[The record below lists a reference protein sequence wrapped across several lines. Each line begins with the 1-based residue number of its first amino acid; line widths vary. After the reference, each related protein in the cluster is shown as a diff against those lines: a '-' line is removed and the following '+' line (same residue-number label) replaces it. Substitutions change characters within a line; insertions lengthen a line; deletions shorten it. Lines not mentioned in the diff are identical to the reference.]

1 MKRIKR
7 ETVLEGIPASPG
19 IAIGKVYLMDRGT
32 VGTPALCH
40 LDPASIAA
48 EIERFEE
55 ALRRSKEQLLKIK
68 RRIERRKGGKEH
80 AYIIDAHIMILEDRM
95 LIEDTI
101 KTIEKERVN
110 AEWAFRVVLKKFI
123 DIFNSIDDEYLRE
136 RVSDIEHV
144 GERVLRNLTGT
155 LHEGLHYLQENVV
168 VVAHD
173 LSPADTAQM
182 VKDKVLGF
190 ATDMG
195 SRTSHTA
202 IIARS
207 LEIPAVVGLERITY
221 TVEPDDT
228 IIIDGIEG
236 KVILN
241 PSERTLEEYRRRQE
255 RYLFYERELLQLK
268 DLPAVTR
275 DGKVI
280 KLMGNIELA
289 EEVPSVI
296 DHGGEGIGLY
306 RTEFLYLNRKDF
318 PSEEEHFE
326 TYRRVVEAMAPRPV
340 TIRTLDIGGD
350 KFVHWGGG
358 GEANP
363 ALGLKAIRFCLK
375 RKDIFKTQLRAI
387 LRASAFGK
395 VRIMFPLISGIEELR
410 EAKGILEE
418 VKGELRRK
426 GIRFDE
432 GICVGIMVEVPAA
445 AVIADLLAREVD
457 FFSIGTNDLL
467 QYTLAI
473 DRVNE
478 QVAYLY
484 EPFHPSILRMIKGI
498 VDGGHE
504 HGIEVGICGEMAG
517 DLEYIVILLGL
528 GLDQLSMNAL
538 SIPEVKR
545 LIRNATYEK
554 ARAVAEEALKCSTAA
569 EVKRLL
575 KREKVLI
582 EKRYPLGTLN

>member
-1 MKRIKR
+1 MERVRK
-7 ETVLEGIPASPG
+7 EVVLKGIPASPG

-32 VGTPALCH
+32 VKTPALCH
-40 LDPASIAA
+40 LDPGKVSA

-55 ALRRSKEQLLKIK
+55 ALKRSKEQLFRIK
-68 RRIERRKGGKEH
+68 EKIERTKGGKEH
-80 AYIIDAHIMILEDRM
+80 VYIIDAHIMILEDRM

-101 KTIEKERVN
+101 KTIKKEKVN
-110 AEWAFRVVLKKFI
+110 AEWAFKIVLKKFI
-123 DIFNSIDDEYLRE
+123 DIFNSIEDEYLRE

-144 GERVLRNLTGT
+144 GDRVLRNLTGT
-155 LHEGLHYLQENVV
+155 LHEGLHYLKEDVV

-173 LSPADTAQM
+173 LSPADTGQM
-182 VKDKVLGF
+182 VKEKILGF

-207 LEIPAVVGLERITY
+207 LEIPAVVGLERVTY
-221 TVEPDDT
+221 SVEPDET

-236 KVILN
+236 KVVIS
-241 PSERTLEEYRRRQE
+241 PSEEILQEYLKRQE
-255 RYLFYERELLQLK
+255 RYIFYERELLQLK
-268 DLPAVTR
+268 DLPAVTK
-275 DGKVI
+275 DGKIV
-280 KLMGNIELA
+280 KLMGNIELV
-289 EEVPSVI
+289 EEVSSVI
-296 DHGGEGIGLY
+296 EHGGEGIGLY

-318 PSEEEHFE
+318 PAEEEHFE
-326 TYRRVVEAMAPRPV
+326 TYKKVVEAMAPRPV

-350 KFVHWGGG
+350 KFVHWGES

-363 ALGLKAIRFCLK
+363 ALGLRAIRFCLK
-375 RKDIFKTQLRAI
+375 RRDIFKTQLRGI

-410 EAKGILEE
+410 EAKKVLEE
-418 VKGELRRK
+418 VKEELRK
-426 GIRFDE
+426 EGVSFDE
-432 GICVGIMVEVPAA
+432 GLLVGIMVEVPSAA
-445 AVIADLLAREVD
+445 MIADLLAREVD

-478 QVAYLY
+478 LVAYLY

-498 VDGGHE
+498 VDGGHR

-517 DLEYIVILLGL
+517 DPEYIIILLGL

-538 SIPEVKR
+538 SIPEVKG
-545 LIRNATYEK
+545 LIRNVTFEK
-554 ARAVAEEALKCSTAA
+554 AKAVAEEALKCSTAA

-575 KREKVLI
+575 RKEKVLVK
-582 EKRYPLGTLN
+582 KRYPLGIN